1 MRLFAAGL
9 GILSE
14 AEGASMVDRVSPR
27 YARLFVSPDGSQSRS
42 RRDAGAATRAC
53 FEAMR
58 FRFPGPDAAYLIDLL
73 IQLGDIGSFD
83 LHGSIRTIGTQIGD
97 LLTEPVDVARLSRG
111 VRALGGRTCVVERVS
126 RQLWCLRLAG
136 ASDPGSP
143 HHRRLLA
150 ETPTPCRLD
159 GAESGR
165 RRNTTY
171 EPGDAAVAGDADEGP
186 CSQVAAARA
195 LAEIAAERDEAREG
209 LIAAACQ
216 LDQTR
221 TEVESARFEIEGQRR
236 QLTDANAAL
245 VATVARSRQL
255 EEVLLEREVEREDLT
270 RRLAALQLKLEQVQA
285 PGPVQVDTPGKEAA
299 LKCTLKLE
307 RERRHAT
314 EVRLRRILGVL
325 RTKLDALPLEA
336 PEDAL
341 EGYDADDLAPVIVG
355 FGRILLEHAAELRRE
370 LADLERSPES
380 DPARI
385 ALLRQ
390 DAETAELLARHGAGD
405 RW

>member
-1 MRLFAAGL
+1 MG
-9 GILSE
+9 
-14 AEGASMVDRVSPR
+14 EGVLPR
-27 YARLFVSPDGSQSRS
+27 YARLLESPNSSRSRS
-42 RRDAGAATRAC
+42 RREAVAAARAC

-83 LHGSIRTIGTQIGD
+83 LHGSVRTIGTQIGE
-97 LLTEPVDVARLSRG
+97 LLAEPVDVARLSRG
-111 VRALGGRTCVVERVS
+111 VRALCGRTCVVERVS

-165 RRNTTY
+165 RRTSSH
-171 EPGDAAVAGDADEGP
+171 EAGDAAVARDVGE
-186 CSQVAAARA
+186 SQVAM
-195 LAEIAAERDEAREG
+195 LAEMAAERDQAREG
-209 LIAAACQ
+209 LRAAACL

-221 TEVESARFEIEGQRR
+221 AEVESARFEIEDLRR
-236 QLTDANAAL
+236 QLTEASAAL
-245 VATVARSRQL
+245 AATVARSSQL

-270 RRLAALQLKLEQVQA
+270 RRLADLQIKLEQVQA
-285 PGPVQVDTPGKEAA
+285 RPVQIDAPGKEAA
-299 LKCTLKLE
+299 LKGTLKLE

-325 RTKLDALPLEA
+325 RTKLDALPHEA
-336 PEDAL
+336 PEEAL
-341 EGYDADDLAPVIVG
+341 EDYDAEDLAPVIVG

-370 LADLERSPES
+370 IEELERSPES
-380 DPARI
+380 DAARI

-405 RW
+405 R

>member
-1 MRLFAAGL
+1 MG
-9 GILSE
+9 
-14 AEGASMVDRVSPR
+14 EGVLPR
-27 YARLFVSPDGSQSRS
+27 YARLLESPNTSRSRS
-42 RRDAGAATRAC
+42 RREAVAAARAC

-83 LHGSIRTIGTQIGD
+83 LHGSVRTIGTQIGE
-97 LLTEPVDVARLSRG
+97 LLAEPVDVARLSRG
-111 VRALGGRTCVVERVS
+111 VRALCGRTCVVERVS

-165 RRNTTY
+165 RRTSTH
-171 EPGDAAVAGDADEGP
+171 ETGDAAVDVGE
-186 CSQVAAARA
+186 SLRRKVAI
-195 LAEIAAERDEAREG
+195 AERGLVEMSAERDQAREG
-209 LIAAACQ
+209 LRGAACL

-221 TEVESARFEIEGQRR
+221 GEVESARFEIEDQRR
-236 QLTDANAAL
+236 QLTDASAVLAA
-245 VATVARSRQL
+245 AVARSNQL
-255 EEVLLEREVEREDLT
+255 EEVVLEREVEREDLT
-270 RRLAALQLKLEQVQA
+270 RRLADLQMKLEQVQA
-285 PGPVQVDTPGKEAA
+285 REPVQADAPGKEAA

-325 RTKLDALPLEA
+325 RSKLDALPPEA
-336 PEDAL
+336 PEEAL
-341 EGYDADDLAPVIVG
+341 DDYDAEDLAPVIVG

-370 LADLERSPES
+370 LAELERSPES
-380 DPARI
+380 DAARI

-405 RW
+405 R

>member
-1 MRLFAAGL
+1 MG
-9 GILSE
+9 
-14 AEGASMVDRVSPR
+14 EGVLPR
-27 YARLFVSPDGSQSRS
+27 YARLLESPNSSRSRS
-42 RRDAGAATRAC
+42 RREAVAAARAC

-73 IQLGDIGSFD
+73 IRLGDIGSFD
-83 LHGSIRTIGTQIGD
+83 LHGSVRTIGTQIGE
-97 LLTEPVDVARLSRG
+97 LLAERVDVARLSRG
-111 VRALGGRTCVVERVS
+111 VRALCGRTCVVERVS

-143 HHRRLLA
+143 QHRRLLA

-165 RRNTTY
+165 RRTSTH
-171 EPGDAAVAGDADEGP
+171 EAGDAAVARDVGE
-186 CSQVAAARA
+186 SQVAV
-195 LAEIAAERDEAREG
+195 LAEMAAERDQARDG
-209 LIAAACQ
+209 LRAAACL

-221 TEVESARFEIEGQRR
+221 AEVEPARFEIEDLRR
-236 QLTDANAAL
+236 QLTDASAAL
-245 VATVARSRQL
+245 AATVARSSQL

-270 RRLAALQLKLEQVQA
+270 RRLADLQMKLEQVQA
-285 PGPVQVDTPGKEAA
+285 REPVQVDAPGKEAA

-341 EGYDADDLAPVIVG
+341 EGYDAEDLAPVIVG

-390 DAETAELLARHGAGD
+390 DAETAELLARHGTGG
-405 RW
+405 RR